1 MNVQLGTAIAAPGS
15 RATGWLAVETAPGE
29 QTQIPVVVIN
39 GGQPGPR
46 LAITAGIHGGEYTG
60 PAALRS
66 LLLSPEAGDPATLA
80 SLKGSIIATL
90 ATNPVAFKARSIYVN
105 PQDGKNLN
113 RVYPGSATGSASERI
128 AHAIATQLM
137 TGADVYMDLHAGDI
151 NEALSPFVGIEQT
164 GDAARDA
171 RAVALGRAVGAEWL
185 LIGAS
190 PGTTTSTAEQLG
202 AIGILC
208 EFGGQGHVEPEF
220 VARHAAGVRGV
231 IAEMGIG
238 DFPQSPIE
246 RETGPLKP
254 GASTRLDSEAWLR
267 AEIPTDVLGYWH
279 PTVAVGSVVK
289 KGEKL
294 GEVQGVFGDLLQAPT
309 APIDGVVIFL
319 VTTLAMNN
327 GDPLLALGGDPEGGV
342 WP

>member
-1 MNVQLGTAIAAPGS
+1 
-15 RATGWLAVETAPGE
+15 
-29 QTQIPVVVIN
+29 
-39 GGQPGPR
+39 
-46 LAITAGIHGGEYTG
+46 
-60 PAALRS
+60 
-66 LLLSPEAGDPATLA
+66 
-80 SLKGSIIATL
+80 
-90 ATNPVAFKARSIYVN
+90 VN

-113 RVYPGSATGSASERI
+113 RVYPGSAAGSASERI

-137 TGADVYMDLHAGDI
+137 TGADVYLDLHAGDI

-208 EFGGQGHVEPEF
+208 EFGGQGLVAPEF

-231 IAEMGIG
+231 IAEMGMG
-238 DFPQSPIE
+238 NFPQSPIE
-246 RETGPLKP
+246 REVGPLEP
-254 GASTRLDSEAWLR
+254 GASTRLNSEAWLR
-267 AEIPTDVLGYWH
+267 AEIPADVAGYWH
-279 PTVAVGSVVK
+279 PAVSVGSVVK

-294 GEVQGVFGDLLQAPT
+294 GEVQGVFGDVLQTPT

>member
-90 ATNPVAFKARSIYVN
+90 ATNPAAFKARSIYVN
-105 PQDGKNLN
+105 PHDGKNLN

-137 TGADVYMDLHAGDI
+137 TGG
-151 NEALSPFVGIEQT
+151 N
-164 GDAARDA
+164 
-171 RAVALGRAVGAEWL
+171 GRCC
-185 LIGAS
+185 AS
-190 PGTTTSTAEQLG
+190 LWPK
-202 AIGILC
+202 
-208 EFGGQGHVEPEF
+208 
-220 VARHAAGVRGV
+220 
-231 IAEMGIG
+231 
-238 DFPQSPIE
+238 PIE
-246 RETGPLKP
+246 
-254 GASTRLDSEAWLR
+254 
-267 AEIPTDVLGYWH
+267 
-279 PTVAVGSVVK
+279 GS
-289 KGEKL
+289 G
-294 GEVQGVFGDLLQAPT
+294 
-309 APIDGVVIFL
+309 
-319 VTTLAMNN
+319 
-327 GDPLLALGGDPEGGV
+327 
-342 WP
+342 